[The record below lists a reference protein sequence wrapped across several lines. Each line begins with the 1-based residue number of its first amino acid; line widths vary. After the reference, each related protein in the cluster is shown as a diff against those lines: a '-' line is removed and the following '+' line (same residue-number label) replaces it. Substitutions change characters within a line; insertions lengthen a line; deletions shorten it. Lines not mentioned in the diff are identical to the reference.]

1 VATAFGC
8 KTPSPHPLR
17 LSDVAT
23 CVAAVAALTLGSV
36 NSALAWTGSAG
47 GSVCRPFDVS
57 SPRLSTS
64 SFLLQLQIGQAAQ
77 TAQTTTD
84 NNRQNV
90 DGAAW
95 LSGAKAA
102 GQSI

>member
-1 VATAFGC
+1 LWLPLLVAR
-8 KTPSPHPLR
+8 PPLR

-23 CVAAVAALTLGSV
+23 CVAAVAALTLGS
-36 NSALAWTGSAG
+36 ALAWTGSAG
-47 GSVCRPFDVS
+47 GSVCRPFDVL

-77 TAQTTTD
+77 TTQTTTD

-90 DGAAW
+90 DSAAW